1 MLNLLIRIYQ
11 LGHLIRGEE
20 SLFFVC
26 LDERDLKNSFKG
38 CKLWQGKL
46 FLGRDPMDTILK

>member
-11 LGHLIRGEE
+11 LDHLIRGEE